1 MLVFTKKKLLFYI
14 LILLSKYSI
23 GQSSTDI
30 ELHNRYWTYRE
41 NFRKYFISI
50 GKENEQ
56 YIAFVE
62 ICRSISADN
71 IN

>member
-1 MLVFTKKKLLFYI
+1 MRSIIHSITLIFFLVSFNNLD
-14 LILLSKYSI
+14 S
-23 GQSSTDI
+23 QSSNDI

-50 GKENEQ
+50 GKENGQ
-56 YIAFVE
+56 NIAFVE
-62 ICRSISADN
+62 ICRSISADH